1 MYDIAM
7 TDHGDVQGRWLRGL
21 LEACV
26 LAVLQPAPAYGYEIA
41 TKFEEAGLARP
52 KGGTLYPILARLE
65 SEGLVEPTWVQ
76 GESGPSRKYYRLT
89 PSGFANAD
97 AIAPE
102 WDLFASRVSRLLGQ
116 AERTS
121 P

>member
-1 MYDIAM
+1 M
-7 TDHGDVQGRWLRGL
+7 TSHSDAQNRWLRGL

-41 TKFEEAGLARP
+41 TKFEEVGLARP

-65 SEGLVEPTWVQ
+65 SEGLVEPTWQ
-76 GESGPSRKYYRLT
+76 EGDSGPSRKYYRLT
-89 PSGFANAD
+89 PSGQANVD

-102 WDLFASRVSRLLGQ
+102 WGLFASRVSQLLGQ
-116 AERTS
+116 SERTS

>member
-1 MYDIAM
+1 MKESDDI
-7 TDHGDVQGRWLRGL
+7 QGRWLRGL

-26 LAVLQPAPAYGYEIA
+26 LVVLQPSPAYGYEIA
-41 TKFEEAGLARP
+41 TRFEDAGFSRP

-65 SEGLVEPTWVQ
+65 KDDLVEPKWVE
-76 GESGPSRKYYRLT
+76 GESGPSRKYYSLT
-89 PSGFANAD
+89 PTGIATAN

-102 WDLFASRVSRLLGQ
+102 WELFAKRVSQLLGQ
-116 AERTS
+116 PERTS